1 MRDLYAI
8 RFLYDGKKKV
18 SHDYEGKEVN
28 LFSYYDLWQRGTP
41 MVGLPCKQNRLVV
54 IDVDVAGPTHQYDGR
69 EYWANFC
76 RDFGIPATY
85 TVQTP
90 SGGVHYYFW
99 LPESV
104 NPDTFSPPDELALGV
119 DVKWNG
125 WIGAPPTEGYIPIH
139 GDLTQVQICPPAL
152 MMEFSRL
159 RQGGIT
165 KTFDVTDPNMKLEFH
180 RPFTNDQL
188 KEIWDKIHWLQQN
201 ASLSRSEW
209 RDGIFALKAGIEDP
223 GVLDQ
228 FLVAWSIN
236 KSYQQGDEEQAR
248 AIAAK
253 ADRNGPIGPGSI
265 FKILNDVRIREGAP
279 VPESPFT
286 IQEIFDRSRVHKAI
300 LPNGSVRIEANESNA
315 GALIGAIYDEKTLYH
330 DIRSD
335 LFIFK
340 GRSYS
345 DAELVNILLPQ
356 LQSPAFGLGLEK
368 FRKAQVAGGLDV
380 LMATRKRDPHAEYLK
395 DLRWDG
401 VRRIESFFTRYVGAS
416 DSEYMR
422 LLGKNFWTSL
432 AARGLEPGCKFD
444 SMVILEGD
452 EGIHKS
458 SLISAIAGKK
468 YTYAPSNKKCLS
480 DLDDLRK
487 MHQSVITELP
497 ELIGLVG
504 MDELTVKNVLA
515 KPSDHIRG
523 LFAKK
528 AMECERKFVF
538 IGTTNDKKY
547 LTAGM
552 GKRRFWP
559 VEIPRGTVIDI
570 AAINADRD
578 QLFAEAVQ
586 MFKDGYLYWY
596 MPKELLEPFIESKIM
611 EEPLK
616 GPIAEIVSN
625 IGNQF
630 TTADVYKRLEMGG
643 FVNKGYHSGIV
654 NRIEYVLKRM
664 DLDYDGLQWR
674 PTGPV
679 VNRLIETMSA
689 VANHKQSLMGAF
701 L

>member
-1 MRDLYAI
+1 VRDLYAI
-8 RFLYDGKKKV
+8 RFVPGTKV
-18 SHDYEGKEVN
+18 SHDYHGKEVD
-28 LFSYYDLWQRGTP
+28 LYSYYDLWQRGLDNI
-41 MVGLPCKQNRLVV
+41 GLPCRQNRLVV

-69 EYWANFC
+69 EYWGNFC
-76 RDFGIPATY
+76 QEFGIPQTY
-85 TVQTP
+85 TVQTR
-90 SGGVHYYFW
+90 SGGFHYYFW

-104 NPDTFSPPDELALGV
+104 NPDTFSPPDELAKGV

-125 WIGAPPTEGYIPIH
+125 WVAAPPTPGYQPIY

-152 MMEFSRL
+152 MMEFSKL
-159 RQGGIT
+159 RQGNPT
-165 KTFDVTDPNMKLEFH
+165 RTFEHGSGATLEVH
-180 RPFTNDQL
+180 RPYTNDQL
-188 KEIWDKIHWLQQN
+188 KEIWEKIHWLQQN

-209 RDGIFALKAGIEDP
+209 RDGIFALKAGIHDE
-223 GVLDQ
+223 GILDQ
-228 FLVAWSIN
+228 FLLAWSIN
-236 KSYQQGDEEQAR
+236 KSYVQGDEEQAR
-248 AIAAK
+248 AIAIK
-253 ADRNGPIGPGSI
+253 AERHGPIGPGTI

-286 IQEIFDRSRVHKAI
+286 IQEIFDRSRVHKVI
-300 LPNGSVRIEANESNA
+300 MPNGSVRIEANESNA

-345 DAELVNILLPQ
+345 DAELVSILLPQ

-380 LMATRKRDPHAEYLK
+380 LMASRKRDPHAEYLK

-401 VRRIESFFTRYVGAS
+401 VQRIESFFTKYVGAT
-416 DSEYMR
+416 DSLYMR
-422 LLGKNFWTSL
+422 TVGINFWTSL

-458 SLISAIAGKK
+458 SLIAAIAGKK
-468 YTYAPSNKKCLS
+468 YTFAPSNKKCLS

-515 KPSDHIRG
+515 KPSDHIRA

-538 IGTTNDKKY
+538 VGTTNDKKY

-552 GKRRFWP
+552 GRRRFWP
-559 VEIPRGTVIDI
+559 VEIPKGTTIDLN
-570 AAINADRD
+570 AIMADRD

-586 MFKDGYLYWY
+586 RYKDGYLYWH
-596 MPKELLEPFIESKIM
+596 MPKDLLDPFVESKIM
-611 EEPLK
+611 DDALTAPVKEVMQSMG
-616 GPIAEIVSN
+616 GP
-625 IGNQF
+625 F
-630 TTADVYKRLEMGG
+630 TTLDVYKRLEASGYIT
-643 FVNKGYHSGIV
+643 KGLNSYIAS
-654 NRIEYVLKRM
+654 RIEGILRRQGCE
-664 DLDYDGLQWR
+664 YDGLHWR
-674 PTGPV
+674 SKELAVGHL
-679 VNRLIETMSA
+679 VNVMAA
-689 VANHKQSLMGAF
+689 VSSHHLGLMGAF